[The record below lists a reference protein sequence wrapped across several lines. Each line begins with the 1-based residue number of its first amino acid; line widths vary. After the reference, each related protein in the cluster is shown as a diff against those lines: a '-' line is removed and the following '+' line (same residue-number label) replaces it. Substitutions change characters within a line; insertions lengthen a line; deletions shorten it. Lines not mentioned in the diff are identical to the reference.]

1 MLHNVEEN
9 TLQSLE
15 TFSLQTTLSFIHQML
30 FASGTYKYLSYIII
44 FQYLILYLIK
54 VPGHGSI
61 MLEFDHL
68 DFHPTDFL
76 EIREGLT
83 DQDSYIATIFGN
95 QTGQQLKEFY
105 LI

>member
-1 MLHNVEEN
+1 
-9 TLQSLE
+9 
-15 TFSLQTTLSFIHQML
+15 
-30 FASGTYKYLSYIII
+30 
-44 FQYLILYLIK
+44 
-54 VPGHGSI
+54 

-95 QTGQQLKEFY
+95 KTGEQLKEFY
-105 LI
+105 LIQIHFRSSLLLDKQNLSYVQK

>member
-1 MLHNVEEN
+1 
-9 TLQSLE
+9 
-15 TFSLQTTLSFIHQML
+15 ML
-30 FASGTYKYLSYIII
+30 FASGKSKYPPSNYTFSNNSLII
-44 FQYLILYLIK
+44 FFK

-61 MLEFDHL
+61 KIDFDHL

-95 QTGQQLKEFY
+95 QTGQ
-105 LI
+105 